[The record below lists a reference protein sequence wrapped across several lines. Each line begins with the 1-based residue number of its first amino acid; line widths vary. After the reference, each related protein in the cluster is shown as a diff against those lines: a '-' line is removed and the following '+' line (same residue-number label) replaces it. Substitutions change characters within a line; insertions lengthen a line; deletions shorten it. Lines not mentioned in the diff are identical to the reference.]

1 MVMENIENMAVK
13 EKKKKK
19 KEKEKDLGSIQV
31 SHHSLYIERTINVLL
46 IVGREQFRSGAL
58 REAAPGP

>member
-31 SHHSLYIERTINVLL
+31 SLHCLYI
-46 IVGREQFRSGAL
+46 Q
-58 REAAPGP
+58 

>member
-19 KEKEKDLGSIQV
+19 KEKDLGSIQV
-31 SHHSLYIERTINVLL
+31 IFVKLIFNFLYW
-46 IVGREQFRSGAL
+46 
-58 REAAPGP
+58 

>member
-31 SHHSLYIERTINVLL
+31 IFSILNFLL
-46 IVGREQFRSGAL
+46 RVMSVDCRQRAVS
-58 REAAPGP
+58 

>member
-19 KEKEKDLGSIQV
+19 KEKEKDLGSVQV
-31 SHHSLYIERTINVLL
+31 KLL
-46 IVGREQFRSGAL
+46 LEHFVC
-58 REAAPGP
+58 

>member
-31 SHHSLYIERTINVLL
+31 IFSILNFLL
-46 IVGREQFRSGAL
+46 RLMSVDRRQRAVS
-58 REAAPGP
+58 

>member
-19 KEKEKDLGSIQV
+19 KEKEKEKDLGSIQV
-31 SHHSLYIERTINVLL
+31 RLVLPA
-46 IVGREQFRSGAL
+46 G
-58 REAAPGP
+58 